1 MPCAYFEGKD
11 REMKAKK
18 EREGLLFQR
27 MNLRSLWSL
36 VTNSASKVWNFLGFY
51 QIFKPKGSLLKVNW

>member
-27 MNLRSLWSL
+27 INLRSLWSF
-36 VTNSASKVWNFLGFY
+36 KVYLT
-51 QIFKPKGSLLKVNW
+51 V